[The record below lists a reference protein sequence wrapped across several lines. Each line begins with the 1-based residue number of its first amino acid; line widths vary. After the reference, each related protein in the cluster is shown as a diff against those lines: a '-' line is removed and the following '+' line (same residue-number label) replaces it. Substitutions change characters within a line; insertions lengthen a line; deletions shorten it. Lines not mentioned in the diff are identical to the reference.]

1 MYCKYCGQQIDDN
14 AQFCPYCGKQLR
26 DANDGSVKQGKNK
39 REKAKKQVAV
49 YDGRGNHKPP
59 TKKDKGVGKT
69 AAIILTAV
77 VLIIFIVALSCLH
90 IIRVPIIEDSANKDA
105 KADQNNTDAGEEI
118 SLENYRNESPD
129 AEAYFEQNSQIIE
142 KMNVNDS
149 KDVLTEAEV
158 IGLLEERGFKDYPIT
173 TEYSMDGK
181 YHDEA
186 VVSNSS
192 DIKHPIYETYYVSS
206 RNDYWIISVIED
218 DISNNLIECFNK
230 QFKAWYKTKQ
240 GFSSF
245 ESANN
250 LISMFVFFFNF
261 VRPHSAL
268 NGLTPAQVAG
278 LKIPKRRKREFLLV
292 A

>member
-1 MYCKYCGQQIDDN
+1 MYCKYCGKQIDDN

-218 DISNNLIECFNK
+218 DIFANPVSFNMQSSSEERTIVSESDMITSYDSSTN
-230 QFKAWYKTKQ
+230 QFYKTIPNQTVMTVKVVDRIDAKALEEMT
-240 GFSSF
+240 F
-245 ESANN
+245 EA
-250 LISMFVFFFNF
+250 I
-261 VRPHSAL
+261 
-268 NGLTPAQVAG
+268 
-278 LKIPKRRKREFLLV
+278 E
-292 A
+292 

>member
-26 DANDGSVKQGKNK
+26 VANDGGVKQGKNK

-218 DISNNLIECFNK
+218 DIFANPVSFNMQSSSEERTIVSESDMITSYDSSTN
-230 QFKAWYKTKQ
+230 QFYKTIPNQTVMTVKVVDRIDAKALEEMT
-240 GFSSF
+240 F
-245 ESANN
+245 EA
-250 LISMFVFFFNF
+250 I
-261 VRPHSAL
+261 
-268 NGLTPAQVAG
+268 
-278 LKIPKRRKREFLLV
+278 E
-292 A
+292 

>member
-218 DISNNLIECFNK
+218 DIFANPVSFNMQSSSEERTIVSESDMITSYDSSTN
-230 QFKAWYKTKQ
+230 QFYKTIPNQTVMTVKVVDRIDAKALEEMT
-240 GFSSF
+240 F
-245 ESANN
+245 EA
-250 LISMFVFFFNF
+250 I
-261 VRPHSAL
+261 
-268 NGLTPAQVAG
+268 
-278 LKIPKRRKREFLLV
+278 E
-292 A
+292 

>member
-90 IIRVPIIEDSANKDA
+90 VIRVPIIEDSANKDA

-218 DISNNLIECFNK
+218 DIFANPVSFNMQSSSEERTIVSESDMITSYDSSTN
-230 QFKAWYKTKQ
+230 QFYKTIPNQTVMTVKVVDRIDAKALEEMT
-240 GFSSF
+240 F
-245 ESANN
+245 EA
-250 LISMFVFFFNF
+250 I
-261 VRPHSAL
+261 
-268 NGLTPAQVAG
+268 
-278 LKIPKRRKREFLLV
+278 E
-292 A
+292 

>member
-218 DISNNLIECFNK
+218 DIFANPVSFNMQSSSEERTIVSESDMITSYDSSTN
-230 QFKAWYKTKQ
+230 QFYKTIKIFQ
-240 GFSSF
+240 
-245 ESANN
+245 N
-250 LISMFVFFFNF
+250 ISI
-261 VRPHSAL
+261 
-268 NGLTPAQVAG
+268 
-278 LKIPKRRKREFLLV
+278 LK
-292 A
+292 

>member
-26 DANDGSVKQGKNK
+26 DTNDGSVKQGKNK

-90 IIRVPIIEDSANKDA
+90 VIRVPIIEDSANKDA

-181 YHDEA
+181 YHDGA

-218 DISNNLIECFNK
+218 DIFANPVSFNMQSSSEERTIVSESDMITSYDSSTN
-230 QFKAWYKTKQ
+230 QFYKTIPNQTVMTVKVVDRIDAKALEEMT
-240 GFSSF
+240 F
-245 ESANN
+245 EA
-250 LISMFVFFFNF
+250 I
-261 VRPHSAL
+261 
-268 NGLTPAQVAG
+268 
-278 LKIPKRRKREFLLV
+278 E
-292 A
+292 